1 MEISSGWFIQFS
13 KDEKKDEDIII
24 QYLIDND
31 YPTNA
36 DGIKQLLLDTIDD
49 EPEEKPVNP
58 ILDAIKNNPE
68 VVQGAIGGIGSLLGK
83 ALNKKIFKK

>member
-31 YPTNA
+31 YPTND